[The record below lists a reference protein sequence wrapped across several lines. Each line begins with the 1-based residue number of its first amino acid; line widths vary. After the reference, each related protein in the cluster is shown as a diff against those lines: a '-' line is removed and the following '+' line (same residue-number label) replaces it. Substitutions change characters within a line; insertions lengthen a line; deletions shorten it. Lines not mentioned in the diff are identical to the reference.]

1 MSKSTAL
8 SKEEKI
14 AAFDPNGLAETG
26 SLFGLP
32 FSYAES
38 ETIVLP
44 VPWEVTVSYGTGT
57 AAAPEAILKAS
68 AQVDLFDPLLPG
80 AWQHGIYMAGADLE
94 LESRGIKARR
104 LAEKYLE
111 ALSSGREDVALLEEI
126 NGHCHEMVSWVRQQS
141 AALLDDGKRVAL
153 LGGDHSTPLGFI
165 QALAERYES
174 FGILQI
180 DAHADLR
187 NAYEGFN
194 YSHASVMTN
203 ALKLSQVQQL
213 VQVGIRDY
221 CEEESLRIQSDG
233 RINTFFD
240 EQLKFHRFEGASWLT
255 QCQQIIAKLPSKV
268 YVSFDIDGLKPY
280 LCPGTGTPV
289 AGGFEVEEV
298 LFLLKLLVESG
309 REIIG
314 LDLNEV
320 SPRENNEWDANVGA
334 RLLYRLCNLMTL
346 SRKEN

>member
-1 MSKSTAL
+1 L

-14 AAFDPNGLAETG
+14 AAFDPNGLADSE

-38 ETIVLP
+38 ETIVIP
-44 VPWEVTVSYGTGT
+44 IPWEATVSYGSGT
-57 AAAPEAILKAS
+57 AKAPEAIRMAS
-68 AQVDLFDPLLPG
+68 AQVDLYDPFLRD
-80 AWQHGIYMAGADLE
+80 AWQHGIYMTETDPDLE
-94 LESRGIKARR
+94 SQGLKTRQ
-104 LAEKYLE
+104 LAELHIE
-111 ALSSGREDVALLEEI
+111 NLNSGKVDQPLLDAVNRSCADMVEWVRMQSTALLE
-126 NGHCHEMVSWVRQQS
+126 
-141 AALLDDGKRVAL
+141 DGKYVAL

-165 QALAERYES
+165 MALSQKYED

-187 NAYEGFN
+187 EAYEGFT
-194 YSHASVMTN
+194 YSHASIMTN
-203 ALKLSQVQQL
+203 ALKLKQVGRL

-221 CEEESLRIQSDG
+221 CEEEFQRLDTDPRIS
-233 RINTFFD
+233 TFFD
-240 EQLKFHRFEGASWLT
+240 EQLKFDRFEGASWAS
-255 QCQQIIAKLPSKV
+255 QSKRIIEQLPEKV

-298 LFLLKLLVESG
+298 LYLIKGLVDSG

-320 SPRENNEWDANVGA
+320 APRKGDDWDANVGA
-334 RLLYRLCNLMTL
+334 RLLYRMCNLMTL
-346 SRKEN
+346 SKVKK